1 MSSEETDP
9 RGSPLGALDVL
20 VALVDHLG
28 ELALLA
34 VHFDLL
40 LVHPHADLQ
49 SAGVEEATAS
59 A

>member
-1 MSSEETDP
+1 MIASDQMGP
-9 RGSPLGALDVL
+9 RKSALGALDVL

-49 SAGVEEATAS
+49 VTAEVNN